1 MEEQRFDLF
10 LTGHLAVGSDRDR
23 AVQQLAALFKRPPDQ
38 IDKLLRGRSSRIR
51 KALNAAEVQRLQAGF
66 DKIGILT
73 EARPCPEGTPQQR
86 AIAENIG
93 DSQDTLSLCPTG
105 SPVLRENERR
115 QVNAVSID
123 TSALSLAQVGSHL
136 QEPQKAAVKV
146 PNTDHLHR
154 RPRLKRIRD

>member
-115 QVNAVSID
+115 QVDAISID
-123 TSALSLAQVGSHL
+123 TSALSLAQGGSRL
-136 QEPQKAAVKV
+136 QEPRETAVKA
-146 PNTDHLHR
+146 PNTDHLHI
-154 RPRLKRIRD
+154 LDHD